1 MDMFNKLKAKLA
13 EEMDSETETVGG
25 VTAGNGT
32 QNGQAAAAA
41 GIANGKSAEALTQEV
56 QDLKEHINKN
66 YYIYI
71 RRLEKRKER
80 IKELEEYAKLV
91 LKDNETLTDQ
101 MKNYKGK
108 KFVQCQSAA
117 KKTASYTKFLKY
129 SRLNY
134 TYLSYNACPCKL
146 MGEK

>member
-25 VTAGNGT
+25 VTAGGGGGAAHNGN
-32 QNGQAAAAA
+32 NGQASAASA
-41 GIANGKSAEALTQEV
+41 GPGGKSAEALGQEV

-91 LKDNETLTDQ
+91 LKDNETLSDQ
-101 MKNYKGK
+101 MKNYKG
-108 KFVQCQSAA
+108 S
-117 KKTASYTKFLKY
+117 
-129 SRLNY
+129 
-134 TYLSYNACPCKL
+134 
-146 MGEK
+146 